1 MIKWYLA
8 CPLFVWQNINA
19 RAPPKFKRRLEVKI
33 SKIKHQNYNTVNRIL
48 GQTHYTKND
57 NYALEKV
64 LKEDSG
70 DSSYK

>member
-1 MIKWYLA
+1 M
-8 CPLFVWQNINA
+8 
-19 RAPPKFKRRLEVKI
+19 
-33 SKIKHQNYNTVNRIL
+33 HQSYTAVNSIL

-70 DSSYK
+70 DSSYKYKIDPSQREAGI